1 MLDQGQFGMISFNLI
16 CKNDHEF
23 EGWFRNSADFDRQA
37 KKQMIACPECSD
49 SKIAKSL
56 MAPVVGAKGAVRADR
71 TEKAEQAKKVRKML
85 GEVRDYVETNF
96 DDVGDDFTEEA
107 RKIYYGESDERPIYG
122 NATDEDAKELAEE
135 GVPVGKLPW
144 VKRAD
149 S

>member
-1 MLDQGQFGMISFNLI
+1 MISFNLI
-16 CKNDHEF
+16 CTNDHEF
-23 EGWFRNSADFDRQA
+23 EGWFRNSDDFARQS
-37 KKQMIACPECSD
+37 KKSLVACPECGD
-49 SKIAKSL
+49 TDVAKSM
-56 MAPVVGAKGAVRADR
+56 MAPDVGIKETVVADR
-71 TEKAEQAKKVRKML
+71 SAKAEQARKLRKML

-122 NATDEDAKELAEE
+122 NASDEEAKELAEE